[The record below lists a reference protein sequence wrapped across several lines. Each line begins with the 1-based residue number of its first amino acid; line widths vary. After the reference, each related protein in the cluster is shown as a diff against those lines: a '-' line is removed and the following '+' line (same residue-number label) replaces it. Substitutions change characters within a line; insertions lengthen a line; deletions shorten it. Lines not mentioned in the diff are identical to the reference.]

1 MLKQSPS
8 RSQRPKGFK
17 VKHVLHLCVLLAVC
31 IWLLYQVNHSRDKKA
46 AYEEDSPLEI
56 SQKMQNGRD
65 EIIKLGRRDLH
76 PLVKGSLFDIEKRQG
91 KEEGSEEEMEGSRS
105 EESYQVDG
113 QGGGDDEIDGHD
125 QEMAE
130 GEESEGM
137 EDLIDEEDRER
148 EEGSEEQEG
157 DEDKGFDFDDVLEDQ
172 IQDEE
177 EGKGEI
183 QEAIEERYKEDDAS
197 GSVTQNIQTISGSLR
212 KIQEKEVESK
222 NTVEVRQETKTY
234 YTEDFSVGMED
245 SGTKGHLNLRAR
257 SSGSENAS
265 GVQVGNK
272 IDSSSSDDAF
282 YSTSLVEANEQSKM
296 KNDLAMLLVK
306 VPTLNGTS
314 KLRELIHDLNSDLT
328 LSVVDNLDAA
338 QKEMEVLNGSWSIS
352 SQGTLQ
358 FDATDGTEKSTNENA
373 VSRGESKTDD
383 GLHSGERS
391 SKILTADD
399 NLDAA
404 EEQAGEEEKSED
416 SSDFTF
422 YQEDRLGANDIDAGV

>member
-8 RSQRPKGFK
+8 RSQRPKGLK
-17 VKHVLHLCVLLAVC
+17 VKHVLHICVLLAVC

-46 AYEEDSPLEI
+46 AHEENSSLEI

-76 PLVKGSLFDIEKRQG
+76 PLVKGTLFDIEKRQG
-91 KEEGSEEEMEGSRS
+91 KEKGSEVEKEGSRS
-105 EESYQVDG
+105 EDSYQVDG

-130 GEESEGM
+130 EEESEGV

-148 EEGSEEQEG
+148 EEGSEELEG

-177 EGKGEI
+177 EGKSEI
-183 QEAIEERYKEDDAS
+183 QEAIEGRYKDDDAS
-197 GSVTQNIQTISGSLR
+197 GSVTQNIQTSSGSLR
-212 KIQEKEVESK
+212 KIQEKDVENK
-222 NTVEVRQETKTY
+222 NTVEVRKETKTY
-234 YTEDFSVGMED
+234 YTEDFSIGMED
-245 SGTKGHLNLRAR
+245 SETKGHLNLRAR
-257 SSGSENAS
+257 SPGSENAS
-265 GVQVGNK
+265 RVQVGVT
-272 IDSSSSDDAF
+272 IDSSISDDAI
-282 YSTSLVEANEQSKM
+282 YSTSLAEANEQSKM
-296 KNDLAMLLVK
+296 KNDSAMLIVRG
-306 VPTLNGTS
+306 PTLNGTS
-314 KLRELIHDLNSDLT
+314 KLRESIHDPNSDLS

-338 QKEMEVLNGSWSIS
+338 QKGMEVLNGSRSIS

-358 FDATDGTEKSTNENA
+358 FDATDGTKKSTNENA
-373 VSRGESKTDD
+373 VSSGESKTDG
-383 GLHSGERS
+383 GLHSGEKS

-404 EEQAGEEEKSED
+404 EEQAGEEEKSTD
-416 SSDFTF
+416 SSDFAF
-422 YQEDRLGANDIDAGV
+422 YREDRLGANNIDASV